1 MKKAVLFLCLSF
13 IIFTISAF
21 AQVRPVMREQRVQ
34 IKAPELKN
42 LPDFFKVKYKGGLF
56 GFNKKMHGTIRFDDI
71 NERLVFFGKDK
82 KEKFSIPYRAILVVY
97 PSQYKI
103 QSGSGKVVGAVPI
116 PGAGLLGS
124 LVKKRKNYLVVK
136 FKDPEVD
143 AQGNIN
149 FLLDTGKMLRSAIHS
164 LGQRAEMKRR
174 GDSYIRGKGF

>member
-1 MKKAVLFLCLSF
+1 MLST
-13 IIFTISAF
+13 ITAFT
-21 AQVRPVMREQRVQ
+21 QVRPVEKEPKVRV
-34 IKAPELKN
+34 KAPEIKN
-42 LPDFFKVKYKGGLF
+42 LPDIYKVKYKGGLF

-71 NERLVFFGKDK
+71 NERLMFFGKDG

-103 QSGSGKVVGAVPI
+103 QSGSGKVVGAVPV
-116 PGAGLLGS
+116 PGSGLLGS

-149 FLLDTGKMLRSAIHS
+149 FLLDTGKMLQSAIHS

-174 GDSYIRGKGF
+174 GDSYIRSKGF